1 MSIKSLKVILTLAML
16 VVGSLFSVSATA
28 DPATQTTAPV
38 LDLATFT
45 VVGTSTV
52 TRNDNGIHAVLN
64 AGSLNPGEA
73 YSMWALLF
81 GPDGGDGLVV
91 RNVSGGLAD
100 QDGNINFAGNLNE
113 GVVSFPLDANGDPI
127 DWYDVLFEGEFLD
140 ARAPFISLVVVNH
153 GPKIPGQIHE
163 QTHTRYEGACAN
175 HPVNPVPG
183 GVICQNTLQT
193 TFHRP

>member
-1 MSIKSLKVILTLAML
+1 MSIKTLKVVLTLAVL
-16 VVGSLFSVSATA
+16 VAGSLFSASAMA
-28 DPATQTTAPV
+28 DPATETTAPV

-52 TRNDNGIHAVLN
+52 VRNDNGVHAELS

-73 YSMWALLF
+73 YSMWILIF
-81 GPDGGDGLVV
+81 GPDGGDGLTV
-91 RNVSGGLAD
+91 RNLSGGLAD
-100 QDGNINFAGNLNE
+100 ELGNINFAGSLKE
-113 GVVSFPLDANGDPI
+113 GVVTFPLDDNGNPI

-140 ARAPFISLVVVNH
+140 ARAGFISLVVVNH
-153 GPKIPGQIHE
+153 GPKIPGQVYE